1 MQTTLLAH
9 HWEGLQEA
17 QAPTL
22 LFCHGYLG
30 HRGIWESI
38 RPAFAQSHRL
48 LLADLPGHGQS
59 PVYSACHTMEFMAEK
74 LVELMNEKQIQ
85 QLDFVGH
92 SMGGYVGL
100 ALLDNHPERLRSLTL
115 VNSSCKADG
124 EERKQNRLRSIDL
137 AKKSRASYIRAT
149 LRSLFPGGF
158 ENGHADAVEK
168 AIEIG
173 KNTSLE
179 GVSAALRGM
188 RERPDRCHL
197 LQASVPVYFV
207 AGKNDPVLLWEEL
220 LPIHQSLPTHRQWIN
235 EGGHMSMLED
245 PEGLIKALL
254 GFLAPKS

>member
-1 MQTTLLAH
+1 MSILLAH
-9 HWEGLQEA
+9 HWDGLEDH

-30 HRGIWESI
+30 HRGIWENI
-38 RPAFAQSHRL
+38 APAFARSHRIL
-48 LLADLPGHGQS
+48 LLDLPGHGQS
-59 PVYSACHTMEFMAEK
+59 PCYSDCHTMEFMAQK
-74 LVELMNEKQIQ
+74 LLELLEEKQIQ
-85 QLDFVGH
+85 QIDFVGH

-100 ALLDNHPERLRSLTL
+100 AFLDEYPDRLQSLTL
-115 VNSSCKADG
+115 VNSTCAADS
-124 EERKQNRLRSIDL
+124 EERKVNRLRSIDL
-137 AKKSRASYIRAT
+137 ATKSRESYIRAT

-197 LQASVPVYFV
+197 VQASVPVNFV

-220 LPIHQSLPTHRQWIN
+220 LSIHQSLPAHRQWIN

-245 PEGLIKALL
+245 PEGLIKALQ